1 MFDKS
6 RLKEVLV
13 QYKQYIQSEEWKK
26 NEFFKWEAVKNFQDN
41 WDVNAPDFLS
51 MLKKSIPK
59 SKTRSLLGAVNNYP
73 RRIIR
78 NFATAF
84 PEDVRSMFISLYD
97 ESKDV
102 YERIKEFKEKSDTL
116 LQRYGNRYGSS
127 HFQSENAI
135 SVYLWLRYPDKYYLY
150 KFGEIKNVAEIL
162 SSNYSF
168 KQGAYSENIRNS
180 IKLYDEI
187 CEEVAQDSELISL
200 FRSKLT
206 DTCYL
211 DPQLKTL
218 THDIGFYIS
227 RNFSKK
233 DSSSKNVTTDE
244 WYPVDYNP
252 GLSVDDWVTLLG
264 DKDVFTQTSLEIMCR
279 LKDIGGQATCS
290 QLASKYGETYH
301 FYKNFSITLA
311 QRVIEKTGRPV
322 IKNDKGDTKWWAVLY
337 VGKNAEKDEKG
348 TFIYKLRNELSEAL
362 NKVDL
367 SHVKLKADPNNAE
380 GEHQYWWLNANPKI
394 WSFSGLD
401 VGEVQNYT
409 FTNER
414 GNKRRIYQ
422 NFLDAKVGDIVIGY
436 ESYPVKQ
443 IVGIAKIC
451 EVQEQKKLYIEKL
464 EGLSTPIEYQTLK
477 SCPELEKME
486 YFANPQ
492 GSLFKLTKE
501 EFDLI
506 MDLIRDE
513 NPLVTETK
521 NNKYT
526 KEDFLKDVYISENRY
541 DQLEGLLKNKKNVIL
556 QGAPGVGK
564 TFAAKRLAYSMM
576 KEVDD
581 NRIAFVQFHQNYS
594 YEDFMMGY
602 KPCEDGFEL
611 KNGIFYNFCLKA
623 SNQPNKYFFFI
634 IDEINRGNMSKIF
647 GELLMLIE
655 KDYRGVKST
664 LAYNGISF
672 SVPSNLYI
680 IGMMNTADRSLA
692 MIDYAL
698 RRRFSFFEMDPGFES
713 EGFKKY
719 QERLNNDTFNE
730 LINKIVELNTQIA
743 TDKSLGKGFCIG
755 HSYFC
760 GQEKCTDEWMRAVVD
775 FDILPMLSEYWFDD
789 ADKLQ
794 YWENILHGVFQ

>member
-6 RLKEVLV
+6 HLKEILV
-13 QYKQYIQSEEWKK
+13 QYKQYIVSDEWNK
-26 NEFFKWEAVKNFQDN
+26 ELFKWEAVKCFQDN
-41 WDVNAPDFLS
+41 WDVKTTDFAS
-51 MLKKSIPK
+51 MLDKSLD
-59 SKTRSLLGAVNNYP
+59 KTSVLLTSWNNFP
-73 RRIIR
+73 RRMICS
-78 NFATAF
+78 FAKKA
-84 PEDVRSMFISLYD
+84 PEEVRAMFIALFD

-102 YERIKEFKEKSDTL
+102 YERIKAFKDNSNLLLEK
-116 LQRYGNRYGSS
+116 YGNGAKS
-127 HFQSENAI
+127 HFQDENSI
-135 SVYLWLRYPDKYYLY
+135 STYLWLRYPDKYYFY
-150 KFGEIKNVAEIL
+150 KYKEVKNAAKSL
-162 SSNYSF
+162 NSNYSF
-168 KQGAYSENIRNS
+168 KQGEYAENIRNS
-180 IKLYDEI
+180 IKLFDEI
-187 CEEVAQDSELISL
+187 CNEIKQDTELVNL
-200 FRSKLT
+200 LRSKLT
-206 DTCYL
+206 DECYP
-211 DPQLKTL
+211 DPYLKTL
-218 THDIGFYIS
+218 TTDIRFYIS
-227 RNFSKK
+227 RNYSNNEPSPQNISA
-233 DSSSKNVTTDE
+233 DQ
-244 WYPVDYNP
+244 WYPADYNP
-252 GLSVDDWVTLLG
+252 GLSVDDWATLLG
-264 DKDVFTQTSLEIMCR
+264 DRKIFTQSSLEILRR
-279 LKDIGGQATCS
+279 LKDIGGQASCS
-290 QLASKYGETYH
+290 QLAANYGETLN
-301 FYKNFSITLA
+301 FYKTGSSSLA
-311 QRVIEKTGRPV
+311 IRIAKKIGCPIYE
-322 IKNDKGDTKWWAVLY
+322 NDKGDKKYWAVLF

-348 TFIYKLRNELSEAL
+348 SFIYKLREELSEAL

-367 SHVKLKADPNNAE
+367 SHVKLKADPNSAE
-380 GEHQYWWLNANPKI
+380 GEHQYWWLNASPKI
-394 WSFSGLD
+394 WTFSGID

-409 FTNER
+409 LLSES
-414 GNKRRIYQ
+414 GHKRKIYQ
-422 NFLDAKVGDIVIGY
+422 NFLDAKAGDLVIGY
-436 ESYPVKQ
+436 ESTPVKQ
-443 IVGIAKIC
+443 VVAIAKISA
-451 EVQEQKKLYIEKL
+451 ENDGEKLYFEKVESL
-464 EGLSTPIEYQTLK
+464 ANPIDYQTLK
-477 SCPELEKME
+477 SFPELKNME
-486 YFANPQ
+486 YFTNPQ

-501 EFDLI
+501 EFDFI
-506 MDLIRDE
+506 MDLIREE
-513 NPLVTETK
+513 NPLVTDSK
-521 NNKYT
+521 KQKYT
-526 KEDFLKDVYISENRY
+526 KEDFLGEVYMDEPRY
-541 DQLEGLLKNKKNVIL
+541 DRLVGLLRNKQNVIL

-623 SNQPNKYFFFI
+623 SNQPNKDFFFI

-664 LAYNGISF
+664 LAYNGIQF

-760 GQEKCTDEWMRAVVD
+760 GQENCTDEWMRAVVD